1 MGKESRNRKDS
12 LSSEDGCLQEDS
24 LSGSPRNKAN
34 NKQKRNRYLKKE
46 RDKLNKQKALF
57 GVRT

>member
-34 NKQKRNRYLKKE
+34 NK
-46 RDKLNKQKALF
+46 
-57 GVRT
+57 